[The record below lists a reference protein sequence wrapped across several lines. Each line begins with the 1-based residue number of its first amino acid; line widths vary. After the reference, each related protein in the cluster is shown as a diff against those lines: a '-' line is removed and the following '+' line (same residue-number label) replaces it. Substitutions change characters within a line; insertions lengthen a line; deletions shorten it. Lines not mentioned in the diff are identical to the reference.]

1 MALELERGEAPEQKA
16 HGNWMAIVV
25 ALVTDGAPNECES
38 TPERLVHVARQG
50 VEGSPQVLTFVNMA
64 DLMRIKGVGAEFAEL
79 LQAAGV
85 DTIKELR
92 TRNAENLF
100 QKLEETNAAK
110 SLTRRVP
117 SLDMV
122 KDFIAQAGSTDP
134 SVTY

>member
-1 MALELERGEAPEQKA
+1 MANVKDIEGIGPVLGEKLEKAGIVTVEALLES
-16 HGNWMAIVV
+16 
-25 ALVTDGAPNECES
+25 GATRSGRANIAKES
-38 TPERLVHVARQG
+38 GISESQIL
-50 VEGSPQVLTFVNMA
+50 EFVNMA

-79 LQAAGV
+79 LKAAGV

-92 TRNAENLF
+92 TRNAENLH

-122 KDFIAQAGSTDP
+122 KDFIAKAGSTDP
-134 SVTY
+134 SVTH

>member
-1 MALELERGEAPEQKA
+1 MANVKDIEVIAPVLGAKLEKAGIVTVESLLESGLTRTGRANIAKET
-16 HGNWMAIVV
+16 GIS
-25 ALVTDGAPNECES
+25 ES
-38 TPERLVHVARQG
+38 QI
-50 VEGSPQVLTFVNMA
+50 LTFVNMA
-64 DLMRIKGVGAEFAEL
+64 DLMRVKGVGSEFAEL

-92 TRNAENLF
+92 TRNAENLHK
-100 QKLEETNAAK
+100 KLEETNVTK

-134 SVTY
+134 SITY